1 MKKQLIKEAFRLQ
14 QIAGL
19 RPVNEL
25 FGDANPD
32 ALKLDEGTIR
42 RYFETMVE
50 SQPETVVNILTQLM
64 TEKLPFNQFL
74 HDTVEDISDSY
85 RDELG
90 ETEGLQEEQMGQE
103 TLNLKA
109 ESTGGGTYYISIV
122 SSYGTDIYLKE
133 ETFNSY
139 EECLI
144 SVIEDGGGDTDDL
157 NPEEHDIEFLEKKLD
172 DLIEEHD
179 GEWTVASI
187 IGKNEG
193 KLYVGP

>member
-1 MKKQLIKEAFRLQ
+1 MKKGLINEAFRLQ

-90 ETEGLQEEQMGQE
+90 ETEGLYNEVQDSPIVVLKDLYYFDK
-103 TLNLKA
+103 LNMIASMSDVDSKY
-109 ESTGGGTYYISIV
+109 EDYGSIV
-122 SSYGTDIYLKE
+122 FKKGDVIKPGTE
-133 ETFNSY
+133 EYDMILDSP
-139 EECLI
+139 
-144 SVIEDGGGDTDDL
+144 S
-157 NPEEHDIEFLEKKLD
+157 LEANIHYK
-172 DLIEEHD
+172 
-179 GEWTVASI
+179 
-187 IGKNEG
+187 
-193 KLYVGP
+193 

>member
-1 MKKQLIKEAFRLQ
+1 MKKGLINEAFRLQ

-85 RDELG
+85 RDEL
-90 ETEGLQEEQMGQE
+90 
-103 TLNLKA
+103 
-109 ESTGGGTYYISIV
+109 S
-122 SSYGTDIYLKE
+122 
-133 ETFNSY
+133 
-139 EECLI
+139 
-144 SVIEDGGGDTDDL
+144 
-157 NPEEHDIEFLEKKLD
+157 
-172 DLIEEHD
+172 
-179 GEWTVASI
+179 
-187 IGKNEG
+187 
-193 KLYVGP
+193 

>member
-1 MKKQLIKEAFRLQ
+1 MKKGLINEAFRLQ

-32 ALKLDEGTIR
+32 ALKLDEGTIS

-85 RDELG
+85 RDEL
-90 ETEGLQEEQMGQE
+90 
-103 TLNLKA
+103 
-109 ESTGGGTYYISIV
+109 S
-122 SSYGTDIYLKE
+122 
-133 ETFNSY
+133 
-139 EECLI
+139 
-144 SVIEDGGGDTDDL
+144 
-157 NPEEHDIEFLEKKLD
+157 
-172 DLIEEHD
+172 
-179 GEWTVASI
+179 
-187 IGKNEG
+187 
-193 KLYVGP
+193 